1 MKEKVRVDE
10 QAEARINEIYARAAE
25 KAEKTMKAGQ
35 RNTRKKPP
43 TVKRTGNK
51 RSGKK
56 KTK

>member
-1 MKEKVRVDE
+1 MKKKNQVDE
-10 QAEARINEIYARAAE
+10 QAEARINEMYIRAAE
-25 KAEKTMKAGQ
+25 KAMKAEQ
-35 RNTRKKPP
+35 KKTRKKPP